1 MLTPDR
7 VEALLAAAAQLGVPP
22 GAGGMVRCGKHEI
35 QPLFYAVDMMLPVIP
50 LHQEDR
56 CEVAARPATFWWQVA
71 WALFS
76 IVGKVVTS
84 LALITYSGVL
94 KPKDE

>member
-1 MLTPDR
+1 
-7 VEALLAAAAQLGVPP
+7 
-22 GAGGMVRCGKHEI
+22 
-35 QPLFYAVDMMLPVIP
+35 MLPVIP

-56 CEVAARPATFWWQVA
+56 CEVAARGGWTYWFWQPV

-76 IVGKVVTS
+76 ILGKIVTP

-94 KPKDE
+94 KPKDD